1 MAGSAD
7 NVAVRDAG
15 RGGGQRLLIFGGN
28 VITKLGA
35 GSATRSTT
43 PCFNTV
49 TALEA
54 FPHSSPSKTMF
65 VNRRS
70 RLEVA
75 RLLVQR
81 HWPMGARANN
91 LHSID
96 IDLGPCVLAVEQG
109 ADRVAPPPNRCTSRQ
124 LLAVTGQEPA

>member
-1 MAGSAD
+1 M
-7 NVAVRDAG
+7 
-15 RGGGQRLLIFGGN
+15 
-28 VITKLGA
+28 ITKLGA
-35 GSATRSTT
+35 DSATRSTK

-54 FPHSSPSKTMF
+54 FPHSSPPRTMF

-70 RLEVA
+70 RQEVA

-81 HWPMGARANN
+81 HWPMGARAND

-96 IDLGPCVLAVEQG
+96 IDLRP
-109 ADRVAPPPNRCTSRQ
+109 
-124 LLAVTGQEPA
+124 